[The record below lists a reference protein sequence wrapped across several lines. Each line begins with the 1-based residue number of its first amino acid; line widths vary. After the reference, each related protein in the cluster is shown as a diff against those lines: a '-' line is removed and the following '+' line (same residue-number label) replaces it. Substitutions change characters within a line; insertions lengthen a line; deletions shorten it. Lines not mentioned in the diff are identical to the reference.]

1 MTGDPRR
8 NDTGDV
14 TFPAGDTPPEI
25 SMKTAALIVLGVL
38 AASIPALA
46 NDSNNAN
53 DLHRQMHHA
62 SYRMSHRHAYK
73 WNYKSEAE
81 ERRATEDLN
90 RQYRGQPVDR

>member
-1 MTGDPRR
+1 
-8 NDTGDV
+8 
-14 TFPAGDTPPEI
+14 
-25 SMKTAALIVLGVL
+25 MKTAALIVLGVL
-38 AASIPALA
+38 AASLPALA

-53 DLHRQMHHA
+53 DPHRQMRHV
-62 SYRMSHRHAYK
+62 SYRTSHRHAYK